1 MIKLS
6 DYLDYLSNEVI
17 QARKNMDLHSIANAK
32 MYSEHEYLKYF
43 KAPRFTMPVIKLDI
57 PIKISDLDSETK
69 YNFKMDKEFF
79 LYEVNKKLSVIEKKH
94 DIILEH
100 FTKKD
105 METKSFSDTVKL
117 FEKKDQRY
125 IKDLNP
131 KINIDNIKKPIIQP
145 RLSTSVTEVTNK
157 IVDNKLIKI
166 EIDNAI
172 SASFKKLFKPAAT
185 KLNDIYIS
193 PDILS
198 SKGAVDDKILLKL
211 NVELVEENL
220 KITKIKNDD
229 GSIVEEI
236 VLDQ

>member
-1 MIKLS
+1 MMKLS
-6 DYLDYLSNEVI
+6 DYLNYLSNEVI
-17 QARKNMDLHSIANAK
+17 QARKNMDLQSIANAK

-57 PIKISDLDSETK
+57 PIKISALDSETK
-69 YNFKMDKEFF
+69 YNFKMDKELF
-79 LYEVNKKLSVIEKKH
+79 LYEVNKKLSGIEKKYA
-94 DIILEH
+94 ITLEH
-100 FTKKD
+100 FTKQD

-125 IKDLNP
+125 IKNLNS
-131 KINIDNIKKPIIQP
+131 KINIDNIKRPIFHD
-145 RLSTSVTEVTNK
+145 RLSISATEAPSR
-157 IVDNKLIKI
+157 IVDNKLVKL
-166 EIDNAI
+166 EIDEAI
-172 SASFKKLFKPAAT
+172 SSSFKKLFKPAAI
-185 KLNDIYIS
+185 KLNRIYIS
-193 PDILS
+193 PDIHN
-198 SKGAVDDKILLKL
+198 SKDAVDEKILLKL